1 MWQQLAEASAPGRSQ
16 MLPLDGKRGRKQRVN
31 LAKLEVAV
39 LRKYRRHFGVPS
51 PAVAAKDELVPTLFR
66 HFDTIEVEEEQV
78 LGKFLNTLRERHAG
92 VEPPPKGKGGKVAR
106 GKARGRTKK

>member
-1 MWQQLAEASAPGRSQ
+1 MVMPVVVMTAA
-16 MLPLDGKRGRKQRVN
+16 LPRARGGGLSLTRRVQ
-31 LAKLEVAV
+31 VAV

-51 PAVAAKDELVPTLFR
+51 PAVAAKDVLVPTLFR